1 METNAR
7 PRWAGLV
14 VPLLVVTLV
23 IISGVALGRKK
34 EFPVIRKLTPIL
46 YVEEIEPVLPFWTDR
61 LRFAVTT
68 EVPQGDNLGFVILE
82 KDGIEVMYQ
91 TRASVQADVPAVSGT
106 PVGGSIL
113 FIEVDDLEGLMG
125 SLEGVPIVVPRRK
138 TPYGADEI
146 FVREPGGHLI
156 GFASF

>member
-1 METNAR
+1 MEMNAR
-7 PRWAGLV
+7 PRSAGLAAA
-14 VPLLVVTLV
+14 LLVVTLV
-23 IISGVALGRKK
+23 MISGIALGRNK
-34 EFPVIRKLTPIL
+34 EPPVIRKLTPIL
-46 YVEEIEPVLPFWTDR
+46 YVEAIEPVLPFWTDR

-91 TRASVQADVPAVSGT
+91 TRASVQADVPAVSGM

-113 FIEVDDLEGLMG
+113 FIEVEDLEAVVAA
-125 SLEGVPIVVPRRK
+125 LEGVPVVVPRRK
-138 TPYGADEI
+138 RPYGADEI